1 MASRLDDVQA
11 ALVTAFAA
19 ALTVPVYDEDPVT
32 NEPDPQFVV
41 VGDDWD
47 PESEATSTFT
57 QEWSNL
63 AATSRYERGSI
74 PCVAV
79 ASSGD
84 TDPVVVRQQ
93 AFGLL
98 ASCETALR
106 ADLTLGGLVL
116 TVQLANG
123 AVRLA
128 QTNQGPFVA
137 AQFEVT
143 YMAQV

>member
-47 PESEATSTFT
+47 PDSESASTFT
-57 QEWSNL
+57 QEWADLGCS
-63 AATSRYERGSI
+63 SRYERGSI
-74 PCVAV
+74 PCVVV

-84 TDPVVVRQQ
+84 TDPSAVRQQ
-93 AFGLL
+93 AFALL
-98 ASCETALR
+98 APIEAALR
-106 ADLTLGGLVL
+106 ADRTLGGLVMIA
-116 TVQLANG
+116 QLDSG

-128 QTNQGPFVA
+128 QTTQGPYVA
-137 AQFEVT
+137 AGFEIT